1 MVAMSWSPRAS
12 LRARI
17 GRVTPGRRAGRRL
30 VHLSVGLLTAAWLL
44 GLVYVSVAT
53 VQPPPVPR
61 AAPAD
66 EFSAQRAMRYV
77 QKVAAQPHAI
87 GSPQQTSVRDAI
99 VAWLRSFGLAPEVRP
114 VELVSAID
122 NHVAARVYDIIA
134 RLPGSGAPAGAAGAA
149 GAGPGPGR
157 SIVLAAHYDSVATAQ
172 GAADDGTGVATLLE
186 VARALR
192 AGAPLKND
200 VVFLFTDA
208 EERGM
213 MGAQAFVH
221 SAWARNVG
229 LVLNFDSPGSSGP
242 ALMYQ
247 TSAGNGRLIAEFAR
261 AAPQPFASSLM
272 YEAVRGRVIYND
284 FSVFRAAH
292 LPGLSFA
299 LTEGFFRNHT
309 ALDNVDTLDPKA
321 LQHMGTTALALTR
334 HFGDLRLDRLSS
346 RDVVYFNPLGFHLVV
361 YSQGVAVALVVI
373 AALAFAGV
381 VWLGLRKS
389 RLTAAGMFSAAFAS
403 PFVCAIS
410 AGVVAVWWM
419 VARSWYVQP
428 GYPGVMLYNDNLHRA
443 GLVALVFGVAAWL
456 FFSLLKGLRPFDVM
470 AGTLAWWLVLAA
482 VSLAAAPGASYLFV
496 WPLLAAL
503 AALAIVLQLSGK
515 AVPRSFHAAVPGPRT
530 LREEAS
536 FVGDLAALRRPL
548 PWLVLCLGAAPGV
561 ILLASSTYVFLIS
574 VGLRMAGTVAAV
586 WLVMPL
592 LAPLLAPLARGRHWL
607 APLAI
612 TMLGLGILIGIS
624 PRAGFDRSYPRQN
637 TVFYRYDGG
646 TRTAVWGTFDP
657 QIDSWTQQF
666 LGQHPQRRFDAAYIP
681 YRGYADYYTAPAP
694 AFDVP
699 APVVTI
705 LSDRLVP
712 GGRELLVHVRSVR
725 GAPLLSFALES
736 IAGNLTASVD
746 GLPISA
752 GYTTELDGTPVRWRF
767 DYLDLPPGGIDI
779 RMVMQAGGA
788 MRLRAIDLSYGL
800 PPAFAY
806 RPRPITMMA
815 GGAGDMTLGQT
826 VVDVPAAPRTAAAR

>member
-1 MVAMSWSPRAS
+1 MVAMSRPFVAS
-12 LRARI
+12 LGARLR
-17 GRVTPGRRAGRRL
+17 RVAPGRRAWPRL
-30 VHLSVGLLTAAWLL
+30 VRLAVGLLTTAWLL
-44 GLVYVSVAT
+44 GLVYVTVAS

-61 AAPAD
+61 AAPASQ
-66 EFSAQRAMRYV
+66 FSASRAMRYV
-77 QKVAAQPHAI
+77 QTVAAQPHAI
-87 GSPQQTSVRDAI
+87 GAPRQTVVRDTI
-99 VAWLRSFGLAPEVRP
+99 TAWLRSFGLVPEVHP
-114 VELVSAID
+114 VELVSSVD
-122 NHVAARVYDIIA
+122 NHVAARVFDIVA
-134 RLPGSGAPAGAAGAA
+134 RLPGKRQ
-149 GAGPGPGR
+149 GR
-157 SIVLAAHYDSVATAQ
+157 SVVLAAHYDSVATAQ

-186 VARALR
+186 VARALH
-192 AGAPLKND
+192 AGPPLDND

-221 SAWARNVG
+221 SAWAADVG
-229 LVLNFDSPGSSGP
+229 LVMNFDSPGSSGP

-247 TSAGNGRLIAEFAR
+247 TSAGNGRLIEEFAR
-261 AAPQPFASSLM
+261 AAPEPFASSLM
-272 YEAVRGRVIYND
+272 NEAVRGRVIYND
-284 FSVFRAAH
+284 FSIFRASH

-334 HFGDLRLDRLSS
+334 HFGDLDLTHLKG
-346 RDVVYFNPLGFHLVV
+346 RDVVYFNPLGFRLIV
-361 YSQGVAVALVVI
+361 YSQAVALALVVA

-381 VWLGLRKS
+381 VWLGLRRS
-389 RLTAAGMFSAAFAS
+389 RLTPGGMVSAAMAS

-419 VARSWYVQP
+419 VARSWYIQP

-482 VSLAAAPGASYLFV
+482 VSLVAAPGASYLFV

-503 AALAIVLQLSGK
+503 AALAVVLLLCGQ
-515 AVPRSFHAAVPGPRT
+515 AIPRSFHAAVPGPRT
-530 LREEAS
+530 LLEEAS
-536 FVGDLAALRRPL
+536 FEGDIAALRRPL

-561 ILLASSTYVFLIS
+561 ILLTSSTYVFLIS

-612 TMLGLGILIGIS
+612 TVLGLGILIGIS

-637 TVFYRYDGG
+637 SVFYRYDGS
-646 TRTAVWGTFDP
+646 TQTAQWGTFDP
-657 QIDSWTQQF
+657 QVDSWTQQF
-666 LGQHPQRRFDAAYIP
+666 LGLHPRRRFDAAYIP
-681 YRGYADYYTAPAP
+681 YRGYADYFTAPAP
-694 AFDVP
+694 SLSVP

-712 GGRELLVHVRSVR
+712 GGRELVVHVRSLR
-725 GAPLLSFALES
+725 HAPLLSFTLES
-736 IAGNLTASVD
+736 IAGNLTVSVD
-746 GLPISA
+746 GLPVSA
-752 GYTTELDGTPVRWRF
+752 GYTTILDGTPVRWRF
-767 DYLDLPPGGIDI
+767 DYYDLPPQGIEL
-779 RMVMQAGGA
+779 RMVMQAGGT
-788 MRLRAIDLSYGL
+788 MRLRAIDISYGL
-800 PPAFAY
+800 PQTPAFAF

-815 GGAGDMTLGQT
+815 GGAGDLTLAQT
-826 VVDVPAAPRTAAAR
+826 VVNVPAAPTAAAPPS